1 MASSVVLLF
10 TNLLN
15 FQVCFFANGH
25 GSSCSDGPAG
35 GVWHQLIPRL
45 PRVLVIQ
52 GLQVLLE
59 HVVVAQVA
67 LAEALEKV
75 SLRVFAN
82 WIINSINSRFHLLLS
97 CPHVFWC
104 GWWKLCWCSRGG
116 GVSSLC
122 GVRGRCG
129 SSLSG
134 GTVVVTMAVVHSIR
148 LLLVYTRVGT
158 VRVLEVLDTL
168 HSLGSLSEEG
178 EENQLVV
185 TVMLLVV
192 ELDTLRI

>member
-1 MASSVVLLF
+1 MKEALVPDPQAWPCWMTLGWWSWWALASSVVLLF

-82 WIINSINSRFHLLLS
+82 WIINSNFDFSRFHLLLL

-116 GVSSLC
+116 GVSCLC
-122 GVRGRCG
+122 GVRGLG
-129 SSLSG
+129 A
-134 GTVVVTMAVVHSIR
+134 AVVS
-148 LLLVYTRVGT
+148 
-158 VRVLEVLDTL
+158 
-168 HSLGSLSEEG
+168 
-178 EENQLVV
+178 VV
-185 TVMLLVV
+185 
-192 ELDTLRI
+192 